1 MAIDNWQPTP
11 LWVLLVLL
19 VVIRISFVLSP
30 LSFHGLWQDVE
41 REIALQVVVVG
52 LPLLVVHEVAGAD
65 LGSIRSPQ
73 SIAARKDKGI
83 GMVFY
88 FSISLVLPHGRES
101 ATYKDNSTLC

>member
-41 REIALQVVVVG
+41 REIAQ
-52 LPLLVVHEVAGAD
+52 LLELHWDSTPGGPVHV
-65 LGSIRSPQ
+65 
-73 SIAARKDKGI
+73 
-83 GMVFY
+83 
-88 FSISLVLPHGRES
+88 
-101 ATYKDNSTLC
+101 C